1 MKETRNG
8 VSFLLANMATKYN
21 SKPIYW
27 NKAKSFLIKA
37 DPVLKQVITSTHN
50 KYYLTRNCSSFK
62 NHNGE
67 EFSRESRD
75 YCKSKARHY

>member
-1 MKETRNG
+1 
-8 VSFLLANMATKYN
+8 MAIKYN

-37 DPVLKQVITSTHN
+37 DPVLKQVITNTHS

-62 NHNGE
+62 TLINAIIGQQI
-67 EFSRESRD
+67 SVAAASSI
-75 YCKSKARHY
+75 SKKIHKKI